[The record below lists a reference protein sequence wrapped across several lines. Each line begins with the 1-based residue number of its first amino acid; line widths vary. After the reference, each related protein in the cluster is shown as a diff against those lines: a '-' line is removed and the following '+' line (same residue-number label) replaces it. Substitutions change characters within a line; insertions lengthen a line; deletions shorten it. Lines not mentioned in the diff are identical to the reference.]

1 MRKPALVLLGL
12 ALPTLGASPVFANL
26 EIRWPPTLEV
36 SAFGLAFE
44 PRTGGLDL
52 QPGFHITLDNAPG
65 FGAAFT
71 AYWNDTL
78 STRFTASYTRPEI
91 RLSGSAG
98 GSMGGNIMGGDIEL
112 VPLAALVQLRARRFV
127 RVVPYA
133 EAGLTY
139 LLLPSSRVKPA
150 LAAAGIASL
159 RRPDHIALITGAG
172 LKIAL
177 KGAWSADLDVTYRP
191 FAQSIFPVTRSG
203 QVLKE
208 STIDVHAAAIAGGF
222 AYRF

>member
-1 MRKPALVLLGL
+1 MKKPALVLLGL
-12 ALPTLGASPVFANL
+12 ALSTLGASPAFANL
-26 EIRWPPTLEV
+26 EMRWPPTLEV
-36 SAFGLAFE
+36 SAFGLGFE

-52 QPGFHITLDNAPG
+52 QAGFHVTLDNAPG

-71 AYWNDTL
+71 AYWNDSL
-78 STRFTASYTRPEI
+78 STRFTASYTRPGI

-98 GSMGGNIMGGDIEL
+98 GRSGGNIEL

-139 LLLPSSRVKPA
+139 LLLPSSTVKPA
-150 LAAAGIASL
+150 LAAAGIAGL

-177 KGAWSADLDVTYRP
+177 KGAWFADLDVTYRP
-191 FAQSIFPVTRSG
+191 FAQSIFPVTHAG